1 MEIKKLS
8 KRELAVLKL
17 IQKGYKNKTISK
29 ELGLNEKT
37 VSTYVARIKKKLNV
51 PLGYNSH
58 YMVSK
63 AVKLKILEEV
73 ELFD

>member
-1 MEIKKLS
+1 MEIVKLS
-8 KRELAVLKL
+8 KLELVVLKF

-37 VSTYVARIKKKLNV
+37 VSTFVARIKKKMDV
-51 PLGYNSH
+51 TSGYNSH
-58 YMVSK
+58 YIVSK
-63 AVKLKILEEV
+63 AVKLKILDAV